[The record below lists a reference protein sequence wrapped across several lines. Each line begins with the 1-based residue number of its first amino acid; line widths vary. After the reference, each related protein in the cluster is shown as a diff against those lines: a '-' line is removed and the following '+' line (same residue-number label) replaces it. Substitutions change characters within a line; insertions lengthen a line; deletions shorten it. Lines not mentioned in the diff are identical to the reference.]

1 MMPTHGLRTYPAPRG
16 QAPWRS
22 GLVPLTKTGRR
33 QYWYLAALVVVLD
46 AAILGPLIGRGSLQ
60 LLDFGDYPVGPHPS
74 FIPSAFG
81 FPPGITNRAPVDAAL
96 YWIFQCVQW
105 PPLHLLPLVAVA
117 PLACVGFARIFPAR
131 ALAIGAATVLYTVN
145 PFVYERMASGQV
157 YVVMGYSLLPIL
169 LSLACRPLRSLVAT
183 AALGGLIFALDVALS
198 VHYLFIAG
206 LLLVIVVSSHL
217 VFHEARMVRAA
228 VGTAGFGVAL
238 TLYWLIPAMDA
249 LRTQRSPVTRLD
261 LSVFQTVGDGLWGLI
276 LNVAGLYGFWRPG
289 PPLVINHLSGWPFLL
304 LAILVVVG
312 LGLHEFW
319 TRGGAAGQALA
330 LSLVTLAVV
339 GALLAMGARGP
350 TASIYTWLFAHVPG
364 FKVMRESEKFSSLLA
379 LGYAACFGAGAEALV
394 RLLSRNWSKTLCV
407 CCIVAVPLTYGYTE
421 LWGFNGYAK
430 PSVYP
435 ASWVAAD
442 DVMSPGA
449 AAIALPWR
457 AYLQVPWMGDR
468 IVANPMASFFARP
481 VISADDL
488 EAGPIMTES
497 RNPRSLFLQFCLSEG
512 NRLTEFGR
520 LLVPLGI
527 RYVILAKVPGAQ
539 AFGWL
544 SRQHD
549 MRKIFSS
556 KTIVIYENEETVRAA
571 YEPRHSLTLRNW
583 GEVVALAQRQPI
595 VSYLIRVRNARP
607 GALVTPPLTASGPL
621 SDGPRLVKTSRGTPV
636 FQPVVLERL
645 TRTVVL
651 TAPAYAGWQLPGFR
665 TTSQFGVTVAFT
677 RGRGLRH
684 QARLA
689 ATYGPWRLVEV
700 WDIVG
705 ASLVAVDVALFM
717 IAFIRFRRARWK
729 PCSR

>member
-1 MMPTHGLRTYPAPRG
+1 MRSHGLDTYPAPRG

-22 GLVPLTKTGRR
+22 GLVPITGTGQR

-60 LLDFGDYPVGPHPS
+60 LLDFGDYPVGAHPPFS
-74 FIPSAFG
+74 PSAFG
-81 FPPGITNRAPVDAAL
+81 FPPGITSRAPVNAAFYWL
-96 YWIFQCVQW
+96 YQAAPW
-105 PPLHLLPLVAVA
+105 PPLHLLPLAAVA
-117 PLACVGFARIFPAR
+117 PLACLGFARIFPGQGV
-131 ALAIGAATVLYTVN
+131 AIGAATLLYTVN

-169 LSLACRPLRSLVAT
+169 LSLACRPLWSLVAT
-183 AALGGLIFALDVALS
+183 AALGGFIFALDIALS

-206 LLLVIVVSSHL
+206 LMFVVLVSSHL
-217 VFHEARMVRAA
+217 CLRQPRVVRAA
-228 VGTAGFGVAL
+228 AGTAACAATL
-238 TLYWLIPAMDA
+238 SLYWLIPAMNA
-249 LRTQRSPVTRLD
+249 LRAQPSPVKRVD
-261 LSVFQTVGDGLWGLI
+261 LSVFQTVGHGLWGLI

-304 LAILVVVG
+304 LAILAVVG
-312 LGLHEFW
+312 LGLHELW

-339 GALLAMGARGP
+339 GALLAMGVRGP
-350 TASIYTWLFAHVPG
+350 TGSIYTWLFAHVPG

-379 LGYAACFGAGAEALV
+379 LGYASCFGAGAEALV
-394 RLLSRNWSKTLCV
+394 RQLSRNVSKTLCV

-421 LWGFNGYAK
+421 LWGFSGYAK

-442 DVMSPGA
+442 HVMSPGA

-457 AYLQVPWMGDR
+457 AYLPVPWMGDR

-488 EAGPIMTES
+488 EAGPIVTES
-497 RNPRSLFLQFCLSEG
+497 TNPRSLFLQFCLSEG

-520 LLVPLGI
+520 LLAPLGI

-539 AFGWL
+539 TFGWL

-549 MRKIFSS
+549 MKMVFSS
-556 KTIVIYENEETVRAA
+556 KAIAIYENEESIRAA
-571 YEPRHSLTLRNW
+571 YEPSRRLTLRNW
-583 GEVVALAQRQPI
+583 GEVVALAQREPI
-595 VSYLIRVRNARP
+595 VNYLIRVRNARP
-607 GALVTPPLTASGPL
+607 GTLATPPLTATGPLPSGPGL
-621 SDGPRLVKTSRGTPV
+621 LKTSRATPV
-636 FQPVVLERL
+636 FQPVTLERL

-651 TAPAYAGWQLPGFR
+651 TAPAYAGWHMPGFR
-665 TTSQFGVTVAFT
+665 TTAQFGVTAAFT
-677 RGRGLRH
+677 RARGIRH
-684 QARLA
+684 QAMLA

-705 ASLVAVDVALFM
+705 AGLVVVDAALFM
-717 IAFIRFRRARWK
+717 IALIRFRGVRWK
-729 PCSR
+729 PRSR